1 MLVERL
7 NYPSVLSI
15 DNDITKFGNM
25 KKQSGN
31 VTSKKVQ
38 ESIA

>member
-15 DNDITKFGNM
+15 GYDITRFWSYEVANKDPAI
-25 KKQSGN
+25 KK
-31 VTSKKVQ
+31 K
-38 ESIA
+38 